1 MYDIDTTYRPT
12 TINGE
17 HFHEVDVT
25 AREAFDN
32 AAFDTK
38 AGAILVGAGGYSH
51 VEVLPTGEVRFT
63 MYNSGAPVD
72 VPAREQVTIRIP
84 VG

>member
-1 MYDIDTTYRPT
+1 MYSFDTTYRPT
-12 TINGE
+12 TIAGKRY
-17 HFHEVDVT
+17 HEVDVT
-25 AREAFDN
+25 AREAYDN
-32 AAFDTK
+32 AVWDVK
-38 AGAILVGAGGYSH
+38 SGAILVGAGRYSH

-84 VG
+84 VV